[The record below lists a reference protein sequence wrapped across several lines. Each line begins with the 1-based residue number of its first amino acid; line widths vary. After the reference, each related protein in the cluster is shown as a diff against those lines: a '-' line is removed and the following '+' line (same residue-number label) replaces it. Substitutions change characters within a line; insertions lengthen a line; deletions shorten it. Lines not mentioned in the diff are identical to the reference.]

1 MGTTQNLTYYKLR
14 KKDDPLLFV
23 RGTPMYQSYDS
34 KGRVFQSLG
43 AIRTF
48 ITGVMSSDGSYN
60 KYTSG
65 SVHKNRVA
73 DWEVVEYEIVERE
86 TKAIHEI
93 ITAKKLKEL
102 LMK

>member
-14 KKDDPLLFV
+14 KKDDPSLFV
-23 RGTPMYQSYDS
+23 KGTPMYQSYDS

-48 ITGVMSSDGSYN
+48 ITGVISSDESSN
-60 KYTSG
+60 KHSNY
-65 SVHKNRVA
+65 HKNRVA

>member
-14 KKDDPLLFV
+14 KKDDPSLFV
-23 RGTPMYQSYDS
+23 KGTPMYQSYDS

-48 ITGVMSSDGSYN
+48 ITSVMSSDGSYN

-65 SVHKNRVA
+65 SGNKNRVA

-86 TKAIHEI
+86 VKGIHEI